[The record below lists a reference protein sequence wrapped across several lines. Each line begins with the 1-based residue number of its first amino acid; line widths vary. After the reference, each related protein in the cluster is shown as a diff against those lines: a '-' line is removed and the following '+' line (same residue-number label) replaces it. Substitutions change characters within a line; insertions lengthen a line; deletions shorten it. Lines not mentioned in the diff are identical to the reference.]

1 MARRGRPGGLSACQ
15 KQMLWEQ
22 WQAGHSLSEISRL
35 LCQNPGSVH
44 RVLSTHGGIAPQ
56 SRSRSIRHLKLSE
69 RETISRGIAAGLS
82 FQRIAKQLNR
92 SVSTVSREV
101 ARHGG
106 RDQYRASTADEAAW
120 EQAKRPKVGHLA
132 TAPKLRELVAEKLS
146 LQWSPEQI
154 SGWLKLRFPGDRR
167 MQVSHETIY
176 RSLYI
181 QARGVLKKELM
192 QHLRS
197 KRIMRHSR
205 NATSQP
211 RGQIKDAISIRER
224 PPEAE
229 DRAIPGHW
237 EGDLITGAKNSHIA
251 TLVERHSRFTVLV
264 QVDGKDTTSVIAG
277 LVREAQRLPTALRG
291 SLTWDRGTELAAHKD
306 FTVATDIQVYFCD
319 PQSPWQR
326 GTNENTNRLLRQY
339 YPKGMDLSTFTQED
353 LDQIA
358 TRLNQ
363 RPRKTLG
370 YKTPAEV
377 LSTTVAL
384 TG

>member
-1 MARRGRPGGLSACQ
+1 MSA
-15 KQMLWEQ
+15 
-22 WQAGHSLSEISRL
+22 
-35 LCQNPGSVH
+35 
-44 RVLSTHGGIAPQ
+44 TTGGIAPQ
-56 SRSRSIRHLKLSE
+56 SRARSSRHLALSE

-82 FQRIAKQLNR
+82 FRHIAKQLDR

-106 RDQYRASTADEAAW
+106 RDQYRASIADKAAW
-120 EQAKRPKVGHLA
+120 ERAKRPKRCHL
-132 TAPKLRELVAEKLS
+132 TTVPQLRELVAEKFS
-146 LQWSPEQI
+146 LQWSPEQV
-154 SGWLKLRFPGDRR
+154 SGWLKLRFPENRR

-181 QARGVLKKELM
+181 QTRGVLKKELM

-197 KRIMRHSR
+197 KRMMRRSKH
-205 NATSQP
+205 AASQP
-211 RGQIKDAISIRER
+211 RGQIKDAVSIRER

-229 DRAIPGHW
+229 DRAIPGRW
-237 EGDLITGAKNSHIA
+237 DGDLITGAKNSHVA
-251 TLVERHSRFTVLV
+251 TLVERHSRFTILV
-264 QVDGKDTTSVIAG
+264 EVDGKDTTSVIAG
-277 LVREAQRLPTALRG
+277 LVREAQKLPDTLKG

-306 FTVATDIQVYFCD
+306 FTVATNIQVYFCD

-326 GTNENTNRLLRQY
+326 GTHENTNRLLRQY
-339 YPKGMDLSTFTQED
+339 YPKGMDLSTLTQQD
-353 LDQIA
+353 LDQVA
-358 TRLNQ
+358 RRLNE

-384 TG
+384 TD

>member
-1 MARRGRPGGLSACQ
+1 MARRGRPGGLSANQ
-15 KQMLWEQ
+15 RQVLWEQ
-22 WQAGHSLSEISRL
+22 WQAGQSLSEISRL
-35 LCQNPGSVH
+35 LCQHPGSIH
-44 RVLSTHGGIAPQ
+44 RVLSTNGGIAPQ
-56 SRSRSIRHLKLSE
+56 SRSRSSRHLTLSE
-69 RETISRGIAAGLS
+69 RETIFRGIAAGLS
-82 FQRIAKQLNR
+82 LRRIAKQLDR
-92 SVSTVSREV
+92 PVSTVSREV

-106 RDQYRASTADEAAW
+106 RGQYRASTADEAAW
-120 EQAKRPKVGHLA
+120 EQAKRPKVCHLA
-132 TAPKLRELVAEKLS
+132 TVPQLRELVAEKLS

-197 KRIMRHSR
+197 RRMMRRSKH
-205 NATSQP
+205 AESQP
-211 RGQIKDAISIRER
+211 RGQIKDAVSIRER

-251 TLVERHSRFTVLV
+251 TLVERHSRFTMLV
-264 QVDGKDTTSVIAG
+264 QVEGKDTTSVIAG
-277 LVREAQRLPTALRG
+277 LIREAQRLPDALKG

-306 FTVATDIQVYFCD
+306 FTVATDIKVYFCD

-339 YPKGMDLSTFTQED
+339 YPKGMDLSTFTQQD
-353 LDQIA
+353 LDQVA
-358 TRLNQ
+358 MRLNE

>member
-1 MARRGRPGGLSACQ
+1 MARRGRPGGLSANQ
-15 KQMLWEQ
+15 KQLLWEQ
-22 WQAGHSLSEISRL
+22 WQAGQSLSEVSRL
-35 LCQNPGSVH
+35 LCQHPGSVH
-44 RVLSTHGGIAPQ
+44 RVLSTSGGIAPHP
-56 SRSRSIRHLKLSE
+56 RSRSSRHLTLAE
-69 RETISRGIAAGLS
+69 RETISRGIATGQS
-82 FQRIAKQLNR
+82 FRRIAQQLGR

-101 ARHGG
+101 ARHVG
-106 RDQYRASTADEAAW
+106 RDRYRASTADEAAW
-120 EQAKRPKVGHLA
+120 EHAKRPKVCHLA
-132 TAPKLRELVAEKLS
+132 TVPELRQLVAEKLA

-154 SGWLKLRFPGDRR
+154 SGWLKLRFPRGRR

-192 QHLRS
+192 QHLRYKRMMRRS
-197 KRIMRHSR
+197 KL
-205 NATSQP
+205 ATSQP
-211 RGQIKDAISIRER
+211 RGQIRDAVSIRER

-237 EGDLITGAKNSHIA
+237 EGDLITGARNSHIA
-251 TLVERHSRFTVLV
+251 TLVERHSRFTMLV

-277 LVREAQRLPTALRG
+277 LIREAQRLPAGLRG

-306 FTVATDIQVYFCD
+306 FTVATDIQDYFCD

-339 YPKGMDLSTFTQED
+339 YPKGTDLSTFTQQD
-353 LDQIA
+353 LDQVA
-358 TRLNQ
+358 MRLNE

>member
-1 MARRGRPGGLSACQ
+1 MALA
-15 KQMLWEQ
+15 
-22 WQAGHSLSEISRL
+22 
-35 LCQNPGSVH
+35 
-44 RVLSTHGGIAPQ
+44 
-56 SRSRSIRHLKLSE
+56 E
-69 RETISRGIAAGLS
+69 RETISRGIATGQS
-82 FQRIAKQLNR
+82 FRQIAQQLGR

-106 RDQYRASTADEAAW
+106 RDRYRASTADEAAW
-120 EQAKRPKVGHLA
+120 EQAKRPKVCHLA
-132 TAPKLRELVAEKLS
+132 TVPELRQLVAEKLA

-154 SGWLKLRFPGDRR
+154 SGWLKLRFPRDRR

-181 QARGVLKKELM
+181 QARGVLRKELI

-197 KRIMRHSR
+197 KRMMRRSKL
-205 NATSQP
+205 ATSQP
-211 RGQIKDAISIRER
+211 RGQIRDAVSIRER

-237 EGDLITGAKNSHIA
+237 EGDLITGARNSHIA
-251 TLVERHSRFTVLV
+251 TLVERHSRFTMLV
-264 QVDGKDTTSVIAG
+264 QVDGKDTISVIAG
-277 LVREAQRLPTALRG
+277 LVREAQRLPAALRG

-319 PQSPWQR
+319 PQSLWQR

-339 YPKGMDLSTFTQED
+339 YPKGMDLSTFTQQD
-353 LDQIA
+353 LDQVA
-358 TRLNQ
+358 ARLNE